1 MVVSFGF
8 LGMDFDDI
16 HRKRQQ
22 ELVEAFKDNDATWE
36 KAIMAASLFSGGRT
50 CMKGRGAGGEAA
62 RFPREPQRDGSFNI
76 CYWVKVDGIDTEWV
90 VRFPKPFAPQAVLR
104 IKLRSEVA
112 TLQYLSQ
119 HTGVPVPALIGY
131 SEGTEKLPQFLIIEH
146 REGWRLNLLWG
157 SRVQNEWIEDT
168 IMKSL
173 AEIQHELLLHPF
185 KRIGMLDIPNGS
197 NAEQSLVG
205 PLSLDA
211 LEHCRDGVIPNIP
224 LPFES
229 ASDYYDYKI
238 KVVTH
243 RLRTQRNSI
252 DSISDGRRKFL
263 NPHIIREY
271 LSLKGGPNCDGGPFY
286 LAHPDLHGANVI
298 IDLAT
303 FRIVSILDWE
313 GACILPLD
321 DACTLPRCLYNIV
334 LDDLLPDSEQWT
346 IYGDRAKRY
355 SKLFAEVARAHQTDF
370 AVADK
375 ITSNLFF
382 TWAINDVR
390 TLDSLTWEHLAP
402 SLYPD
407 LRKEYDLIYCL
418 HDNHGRADDSDSI
431 KSTVTQFVDRLRLIG
446 GLGPALDE
454 EVEKKMIDLQ
464 EYYEELKSIKYR

>member
-1 MVVSFGF
+1 MVVSFDF

-16 HRKRQQ
+16 HRDLQE
-22 ELVEAFKDNDATWE
+22 ELVEAFKDHDATWE
-36 KAIMAASLFSGGRT
+36 NAIMAASLFSGGRT
-50 CMKGRGAGGEAA
+50 CMKGKGAGGEAA
-62 RFPREPQRDGSFNI
+62 MFPREPQRDGSFNV
-76 CYWVKVDGIDTEWV
+76 CYWVQVGGIDREWV
-90 VRFPKPFAPQAVLR
+90 VRFPKPFGPRAVLR
-104 IKLRSEVA
+104 TKLRSEVA

-119 HTGVPVPALIGY
+119 HTRVPVPALIGY
-131 SEGTEKLPQFLIIEH
+131 SEGTENLPPFLIVEH
-146 REGWRLNLLWG
+146 REGWRLSLLWG
-157 SRVQNEWIEDT
+157 SRVKNEWAEDT

-185 KRIGMLDIPNGS
+185 NRIGMLDISNGS
-197 NAEQSLVG
+197 NAEQNLIG

-224 LPFES
+224 SPFDN
-229 ASDYYDYKI
+229 ASDYYEYKL
-238 KVVTH
+238 KVATH
-243 RLRTQRNSI
+243 RLLTQRNSI
-252 DSISDGRRKFL
+252 ASISDGRRKFL
-263 NPHIIREY
+263 NSHIIREY
-271 LSLKGGPNCDGGPFY
+271 LQVKGGPNCDGGPFY

-298 IDLAT
+298 IDFAT

-321 DACTLPRCLYNIV
+321 DACALPRCLHNIL
-334 LDDLLPDSEQWT
+334 LDDLLPNSEQWT

-355 SKLFAEVARAHQTDF
+355 SKLFAEVASAHQTDF

-407 LRKEYDLIYCL
+407 LRKEYDRIYWL
-418 HDNHGRADDSDSI
+418 NDHRGRADDPDSI
-431 KSTVTQFVDRLRLIG
+431 KSVVTQFVERLLLVG
-446 GLGPALDE
+446 GFGSALDK

-464 EYYEELKSIKYR
+464 GYYKELKSIKPR